1 MKRLIA
7 LIIILTY
14 FSSSSVQ
21 KLNAASEKVELKTSA
36 ATLSIDK
43 KGNLTITGNDGVD
56 IQIKTSVYDLWK
68 IDMKNNVTR
77 RQAVSV
83 PDRNIEWGKSGNVI
97 ELVQDKF
104 MVQNEVLS
112 AKAEF
117 KISVSDDAFCFSGD
131 VKMPEEWKII
141 ELTYPDFNSL
151 KVDDED
157 IKIFWPNSLGEC
169 FDDPGKFGSRSFE
182 YPGTHGSM
190 AWFSVNA
197 HGSGIY
203 IGGHDSSMG
212 SKKFYLNYSDPGSFE
227 TGVTFPVYSNN
238 FTIPD
243 VMIMP
248 YSGKWYKASK
258 FYREWYDITE
268 GTVDALLPYV
278 DAFHGL
284 GPGQRIMPN
293 GFPELFR
300 YTFPESIIIQL
311 NASPATKRSD
321 VNFAVV
327 YGLRHEIMC
336 RYKPDV
342 AYLKYKEV
350 PTMEDYRNYYIN
362 DPPDLSTINSAS
374 PEEITAYTH
383 AVIQFENDNSD
394 FFRHGDFIDEDGIMA
409 IHH

>member
-1 MKRLIA
+1 MMDDIRK
-7 LIIILTY
+7 
-14 FSSSSVQ
+14 
-21 KLNAASEKVELKTSA
+21 KLQEK
-36 ATLSIDK
+36 D
-43 KGNLTITGNDGVD
+43 
-56 IQIKTSVYDLWK
+56 
-68 IDMKNNVTR
+68 
-77 RQAVSV
+77 
-83 PDRNIEWGKSGNVI
+83 P
-97 ELVQDKF
+97 
-104 MVQNEVLS
+104 
-112 AKAEF
+112 EF
-117 KISVSDDAFCFSGD
+117 
-131 VKMPEEWKII
+131 P
-141 ELTYPDFNSL
+141 T
-151 KVDDED
+151 
-157 IKIFWPNSLGEC
+157 
-169 FDDPGKFGSRSFE
+169 
-182 YPGTHGSM
+182 
-190 AWFSVNA
+190 
-197 HGSGIY
+197 
-203 IGGHDSSMG
+203 
-212 SKKFYLNYSDPGSFE
+212 
-227 TGVTFPVYSNN
+227 
-238 FTIPD
+238 
-243 VMIMP
+243 
-248 YSGKWYKASK
+248 
-258 FYREWYDITE
+258 ITE